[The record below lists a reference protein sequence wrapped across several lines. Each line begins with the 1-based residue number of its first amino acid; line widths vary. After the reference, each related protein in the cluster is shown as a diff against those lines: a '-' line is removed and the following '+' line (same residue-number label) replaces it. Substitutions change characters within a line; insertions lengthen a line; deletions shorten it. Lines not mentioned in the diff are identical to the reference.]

1 MAVIGL
7 VAVAWVWGGSCVC
20 AEVGGVIGVFTGA
33 SAIGLVIGGVC
44 VVLVVFAG
52 FAAALSSA
60 WV

>member
-1 MAVIGL
+1 M
-7 VAVAWVWGGSCVC
+7 VAVAWVWGGCCVC
-20 AEVGGVIGVFTGA
+20 AEVGGVIGVFTDA
-33 SAIGLVIGGVC
+33 SAIVLVIGGVC